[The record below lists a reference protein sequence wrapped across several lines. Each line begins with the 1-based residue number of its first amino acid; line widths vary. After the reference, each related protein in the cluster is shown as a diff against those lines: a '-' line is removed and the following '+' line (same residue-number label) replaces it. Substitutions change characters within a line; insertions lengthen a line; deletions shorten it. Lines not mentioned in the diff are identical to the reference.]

1 MGTFT
6 SLKSLNSFNKNENCI
21 DITPEGKSIRG
32 SGGNYLSN
40 EIFYRIARVRD
51 KNFSNIKTGHI
62 HIANSKEDAYIPDL
76 LKITIR
82 LFDREE
88 IIEEIKKNVRKM
100 FHKIKYLSLFILN
113 YYCYSQNCDGSITF
127 KIVEEGKTILFN
139 KEVKGDV
146 IYDKSKTYTL
156 ETIPIPIRE
165 IYFTG
170 DFKEEME
177 KMVIDNLSCV
187 YSEEIIIRNT
197 KTNELMHIFFENVQ
211 DSMIN
216 IDFEISFRKGFY
228 FIDVMKYNNEI
239 ESIKI
244 LWKYKKDNTTN

>member
-1 MGTFT
+1 
-6 SLKSLNSFNKNENCI
+6 
-21 DITPEGKSIRG
+21 
-32 SGGNYLSN
+32 
-40 EIFYRIARVRD
+40 
-51 KNFSNIKTGHI
+51 
-62 HIANSKEDAYIPDL
+62 
-76 LKITIR
+76 
-82 LFDREE
+82 
-88 IIEEIKKNVRKM
+88 M

-127 KIVEEGKTILFN
+127 KMIEEGKTILFN
-139 KEVKGDV
+139 KELKGDV

-165 IYFTG
+165 IYFTE
-170 DFKEEME
+170 DFKEEMK
-177 KMVIDNLSCV
+177 KMVIDGLSCV
-187 YSEEIIIRNT
+187 YSEEIIIRNI

-211 DSMIN
+211 YLLGS

>member
-1 MGTFT
+1 
-6 SLKSLNSFNKNENCI
+6 
-21 DITPEGKSIRG
+21 
-32 SGGNYLSN
+32 
-40 EIFYRIARVRD
+40 
-51 KNFSNIKTGHI
+51 
-62 HIANSKEDAYIPDL
+62 
-76 LKITIR
+76 
-82 LFDREE
+82 
-88 IIEEIKKNVRKM
+88 M

-127 KIVEEGKTILFN
+127 KMIEEGKTILFN
-139 KEVKGDV
+139 KELKGDV

-170 DFKEEME
+170 DFKEEMK
-177 KMVIDNLSCV
+177 KMVIDGLSCV
-187 YSEEIIIRNT
+187 YSEEIIIRNI

-211 DSMIN
+211 DSMID

-228 FIDVMKYNNEI
+228 FIDVKKYNNEI

>member
-1 MGTFT
+1 
-6 SLKSLNSFNKNENCI
+6 
-21 DITPEGKSIRG
+21 
-32 SGGNYLSN
+32 
-40 EIFYRIARVRD
+40 
-51 KNFSNIKTGHI
+51 
-62 HIANSKEDAYIPDL
+62 
-76 LKITIR
+76 
-82 LFDREE
+82 
-88 IIEEIKKNVRKM
+88 M

-156 ETIPIPIRE
+156 ETIPILIRGTYLTE
-165 IYFTG
+165 
-170 DFKEEME
+170 DFKEEMK
-177 KMVIDNLSCV
+177 KMVIDGLSCV
-187 YSEEIIIRNT
+187 YSEEIIIRNI

-211 DSMIN
+211 YLLGS

-239 ESIKI
+239 ESIKR

>member
-1 MGTFT
+1 
-6 SLKSLNSFNKNENCI
+6 
-21 DITPEGKSIRG
+21 
-32 SGGNYLSN
+32 
-40 EIFYRIARVRD
+40 
-51 KNFSNIKTGHI
+51 
-62 HIANSKEDAYIPDL
+62 
-76 LKITIR
+76 
-82 LFDREE
+82 
-88 IIEEIKKNVRKM
+88 M

-127 KIVEEGKTILFN
+127 KMIEEGKTILFN
-139 KEVKGDV
+139 KELKGDV

-177 KMVIDNLSCV
+177 KMIIDGLSCV
-187 YSEEIIIRNT
+187 YSEEIIIRNI

-211 DSMIN
+211 DSMID

-239 ESIKI
+239 ESIKR

>member
-1 MGTFT
+1 
-6 SLKSLNSFNKNENCI
+6 
-21 DITPEGKSIRG
+21 
-32 SGGNYLSN
+32 
-40 EIFYRIARVRD
+40 
-51 KNFSNIKTGHI
+51 
-62 HIANSKEDAYIPDL
+62 
-76 LKITIR
+76 
-82 LFDREE
+82 
-88 IIEEIKKNVRKM
+88 M

-139 KEVKGDV
+139 KELKGDV

-177 KMVIDNLSCV
+177 KMVIDGLSCV
-187 YSEEIIIRNT
+187 YSEEIIIRNI

-211 DSMIN
+211 DSMID

>member
-1 MGTFT
+1 
-6 SLKSLNSFNKNENCI
+6 
-21 DITPEGKSIRG
+21 
-32 SGGNYLSN
+32 
-40 EIFYRIARVRD
+40 
-51 KNFSNIKTGHI
+51 
-62 HIANSKEDAYIPDL
+62 
-76 LKITIR
+76 
-82 LFDREE
+82 
-88 IIEEIKKNVRKM
+88 M

-127 KIVEEGKTILFN
+127 KMIEEGKTILFN
-139 KEVKGDV
+139 KELKGDV

-170 DFKEEME
+170 DFKEEMK
-177 KMVIDNLSCV
+177 KMVIDGLSCV
-187 YSEEIIIRNT
+187 YSEEIIIRNI

-211 DSMIN
+211 YLLGS
-216 IDFEISFRKGFY
+216 IDFEISCRKGFY

-239 ESIKI
+239 ESIKR

>member
-1 MGTFT
+1 
-6 SLKSLNSFNKNENCI
+6 
-21 DITPEGKSIRG
+21 
-32 SGGNYLSN
+32 
-40 EIFYRIARVRD
+40 
-51 KNFSNIKTGHI
+51 
-62 HIANSKEDAYIPDL
+62 
-76 LKITIR
+76 
-82 LFDREE
+82 
-88 IIEEIKKNVRKM
+88 M

-127 KIVEEGKTILFN
+127 KMIEEGKTILFN
-139 KEVKGDV
+139 KELKGDV

-170 DFKEEME
+170 DFKEEMK
-177 KMVIDNLSCV
+177 KMVIDGLSCV

-228 FIDVMKYNNEI
+228 FIDVKKYNNEI

>member
-1 MGTFT
+1 
-6 SLKSLNSFNKNENCI
+6 
-21 DITPEGKSIRG
+21 
-32 SGGNYLSN
+32 
-40 EIFYRIARVRD
+40 
-51 KNFSNIKTGHI
+51 
-62 HIANSKEDAYIPDL
+62 
-76 LKITIR
+76 
-82 LFDREE
+82 
-88 IIEEIKKNVRKM
+88 M

-156 ETIPIPIRE
+156 KTTPILIRGTYLTE
-165 IYFTG
+165 
-170 DFKEEME
+170 DFKEEMK
-177 KMVIDNLSCV
+177 KMVIDGLSCV
-187 YSEEIIIRNT
+187 YSEEIIIRNI

-211 DSMIN
+211 YLMGS

>member
-1 MGTFT
+1 
-6 SLKSLNSFNKNENCI
+6 
-21 DITPEGKSIRG
+21 
-32 SGGNYLSN
+32 
-40 EIFYRIARVRD
+40 
-51 KNFSNIKTGHI
+51 
-62 HIANSKEDAYIPDL
+62 
-76 LKITIR
+76 
-82 LFDREE
+82 
-88 IIEEIKKNVRKM
+88 M

-156 ETIPIPIRE
+156 KTTPILIRGTYLTE
-165 IYFTG
+165 
-170 DFKEEME
+170 DFKEKME

-187 YSEEIIIRNT
+187 YSEEIIIRNI

-211 DSMIN
+211 YLMGS

>member
-1 MGTFT
+1 
-6 SLKSLNSFNKNENCI
+6 
-21 DITPEGKSIRG
+21 
-32 SGGNYLSN
+32 
-40 EIFYRIARVRD
+40 
-51 KNFSNIKTGHI
+51 
-62 HIANSKEDAYIPDL
+62 
-76 LKITIR
+76 
-82 LFDREE
+82 
-88 IIEEIKKNVRKM
+88 M

-127 KIVEEGKTILFN
+127 KMIEEGKTILFN
-139 KEVKGDV
+139 KELKGDV

-170 DFKEEME
+170 DFKEEMK
-177 KMVIDNLSCV
+177 KMVIDGLSCV
-187 YSEEIIIRNT
+187 YSEEIIIRNI

-211 DSMIN
+211 YLLGS

-239 ESIKI
+239 ESIKR

>member
-1 MGTFT
+1 
-6 SLKSLNSFNKNENCI
+6 
-21 DITPEGKSIRG
+21 
-32 SGGNYLSN
+32 
-40 EIFYRIARVRD
+40 
-51 KNFSNIKTGHI
+51 
-62 HIANSKEDAYIPDL
+62 
-76 LKITIR
+76 
-82 LFDREE
+82 
-88 IIEEIKKNVRKM
+88 M

-127 KIVEEGKTILFN
+127 KMIEEGKTILFN
-139 KEVKGDV
+139 KELKGDV

-177 KMVIDNLSCV
+177 KMTIDGLSCV
-187 YSEEIIIRNT
+187 YSEEIIIRNI

-211 DSMIN
+211 DSMID

-228 FIDVMKYNNEI
+228 FIDVKKYNNEI

>member
-1 MGTFT
+1 
-6 SLKSLNSFNKNENCI
+6 
-21 DITPEGKSIRG
+21 
-32 SGGNYLSN
+32 
-40 EIFYRIARVRD
+40 
-51 KNFSNIKTGHI
+51 
-62 HIANSKEDAYIPDL
+62 
-76 LKITIR
+76 
-82 LFDREE
+82 
-88 IIEEIKKNVRKM
+88 M

-127 KIVEEGKTILFN
+127 KMIEEGKTILFN
-139 KEVKGDV
+139 KELKGDV

-170 DFKEEME
+170 DFKEEMK
-177 KMVIDNLSCV
+177 KMVIDGLSCV
-187 YSEEIIIRNT
+187 YSEEIIIRNI

-211 DSMIN
+211 DSIID

-228 FIDVMKYNNEI
+228 FIDVKKYNNEI

>member
-1 MGTFT
+1 
-6 SLKSLNSFNKNENCI
+6 
-21 DITPEGKSIRG
+21 
-32 SGGNYLSN
+32 
-40 EIFYRIARVRD
+40 
-51 KNFSNIKTGHI
+51 
-62 HIANSKEDAYIPDL
+62 
-76 LKITIR
+76 
-82 LFDREE
+82 
-88 IIEEIKKNVRKM
+88 M

-127 KIVEEGKTILFN
+127 KMIEEGKTILFN
-139 KEVKGDV
+139 KELKGDV

-156 ETIPIPIRE
+156 KTTPILIRGTYLTE
-165 IYFTG
+165 

-187 YSEEIIIRNT
+187 YSEEIIIRNI

-211 DSMIN
+211 YLMGS

>member
-1 MGTFT
+1 
-6 SLKSLNSFNKNENCI
+6 
-21 DITPEGKSIRG
+21 
-32 SGGNYLSN
+32 
-40 EIFYRIARVRD
+40 
-51 KNFSNIKTGHI
+51 
-62 HIANSKEDAYIPDL
+62 
-76 LKITIR
+76 
-82 LFDREE
+82 
-88 IIEEIKKNVRKM
+88 M

-127 KIVEEGKTILFN
+127 KMIEEGKTILFN
-139 KEVKGDV
+139 KELKGDV

-177 KMVIDNLSCV
+177 KMTIDNLSCL
-187 YSEEIIIRNT
+187 YSEEIIIRNI

-211 DSMIN
+211 DSMID

-228 FIDVMKYNNEI
+228 FIDVKKYNNEI
-239 ESIKI
+239 ESIKR

>member
-1 MGTFT
+1 
-6 SLKSLNSFNKNENCI
+6 
-21 DITPEGKSIRG
+21 
-32 SGGNYLSN
+32 
-40 EIFYRIARVRD
+40 
-51 KNFSNIKTGHI
+51 
-62 HIANSKEDAYIPDL
+62 
-76 LKITIR
+76 
-82 LFDREE
+82 
-88 IIEEIKKNVRKM
+88 M

-156 ETIPIPIRE
+156 KTTPILIRGTYLTE
-165 IYFTG
+165 
-170 DFKEEME
+170 DFKEEMK
-177 KMVIDNLSCV
+177 KMVIDGLSCV
-187 YSEEIIIRNT
+187 YSEEIIIRNI

-211 DSMIN
+211 YLGS

-244 LWKYKKDNTTN
+244 LWQYKKDNKPV

>member
-1 MGTFT
+1 
-6 SLKSLNSFNKNENCI
+6 
-21 DITPEGKSIRG
+21 
-32 SGGNYLSN
+32 
-40 EIFYRIARVRD
+40 
-51 KNFSNIKTGHI
+51 
-62 HIANSKEDAYIPDL
+62 
-76 LKITIR
+76 
-82 LFDREE
+82 
-88 IIEEIKKNVRKM
+88 M

-127 KIVEEGKTILFN
+127 KMIEEGKTILFN
-139 KEVKGDV
+139 KELKGDV

-170 DFKEEME
+170 DFKEEMK
-177 KMVIDNLSCV
+177 KMVIDGLSCV
-187 YSEEIIIRNT
+187 YSEEIIIRNI

-211 DSMIN
+211 YLMGS
-216 IDFEISFRKGFY
+216 IDFEISFRTGFY

-239 ESIKI
+239 ESVKI

>member
-1 MGTFT
+1 M
-6 SLKSLNSFNKNENCI
+6 I
-21 DITPEGKSIRG
+21 
-32 SGGNYLSN
+32 
-40 EIFYRIARVRD
+40 
-51 KNFSNIKTGHI
+51 
-62 HIANSKEDAYIPDL
+62 
-76 LKITIR
+76 
-82 LFDREE
+82 
-88 IIEEIKKNVRKM
+88 
-100 FHKIKYLSLFILN
+100 
-113 YYCYSQNCDGSITF
+113 
-127 KIVEEGKTILFN
+127 EEGKTILFN
-139 KEVKGDV
+139 KELKGDV

-177 KMVIDNLSCV
+177 KMIIDGLSCV
-187 YSEEIIIRNT
+187 YSEEIIIRNI

-211 DSMIN
+211 DSMID

>member
-1 MGTFT
+1 
-6 SLKSLNSFNKNENCI
+6 
-21 DITPEGKSIRG
+21 
-32 SGGNYLSN
+32 
-40 EIFYRIARVRD
+40 
-51 KNFSNIKTGHI
+51 
-62 HIANSKEDAYIPDL
+62 
-76 LKITIR
+76 
-82 LFDREE
+82 
-88 IIEEIKKNVRKM
+88 M

-127 KIVEEGKTILFN
+127 KMIEEGKTILFN
-139 KEVKGDV
+139 KELKGDV

-177 KMVIDNLSCV
+177 KMVIDGLSCV
-187 YSEEIIIRNT
+187 YSEEIIIRNI

-211 DSMIN
+211 YLMGS

-228 FIDVMKYNNEI
+228 FIDVKKYNNEI

>member
-1 MGTFT
+1 
-6 SLKSLNSFNKNENCI
+6 
-21 DITPEGKSIRG
+21 
-32 SGGNYLSN
+32 
-40 EIFYRIARVRD
+40 
-51 KNFSNIKTGHI
+51 
-62 HIANSKEDAYIPDL
+62 
-76 LKITIR
+76 
-82 LFDREE
+82 
-88 IIEEIKKNVRKM
+88 M

-127 KIVEEGKTILFN
+127 KMIEEGKTILFN
-139 KEVKGDV
+139 KELKGDV

-177 KMVIDNLSCV
+177 KMVIDGLSCV
-187 YSEEIIIRNT
+187 YSEEIIIRNI

-211 DSMIN
+211 DSMID

>member
-1 MGTFT
+1 
-6 SLKSLNSFNKNENCI
+6 
-21 DITPEGKSIRG
+21 
-32 SGGNYLSN
+32 
-40 EIFYRIARVRD
+40 
-51 KNFSNIKTGHI
+51 
-62 HIANSKEDAYIPDL
+62 
-76 LKITIR
+76 
-82 LFDREE
+82 
-88 IIEEIKKNVRKM
+88 M

-127 KIVEEGKTILFN
+127 KIVEDGKTILFN

-156 ETIPIPIRE
+156 KTTPILIRGTYLTE
-165 IYFTG
+165 
-170 DFKEEME
+170 DFKEEMK
-177 KMVIDNLSCV
+177 KMVIDGLSCV
-187 YSEEIIIRNT
+187 YSEEIIIRNI

-211 DSMIN
+211 YLLGS

>member
-1 MGTFT
+1 
-6 SLKSLNSFNKNENCI
+6 
-21 DITPEGKSIRG
+21 
-32 SGGNYLSN
+32 
-40 EIFYRIARVRD
+40 
-51 KNFSNIKTGHI
+51 
-62 HIANSKEDAYIPDL
+62 
-76 LKITIR
+76 
-82 LFDREE
+82 
-88 IIEEIKKNVRKM
+88 M

-127 KIVEEGKTILFN
+127 KMIEEGKTILFN
-139 KEVKGDV
+139 KELKGDV

-177 KMVIDNLSCV
+177 KMVIDGLSCV
-187 YSEEIIIRNT
+187 YSEEIIIRNI

-211 DSMIN
+211 YLGS

-239 ESIKI
+239 ESIKR

>member
-1 MGTFT
+1 
-6 SLKSLNSFNKNENCI
+6 
-21 DITPEGKSIRG
+21 
-32 SGGNYLSN
+32 
-40 EIFYRIARVRD
+40 
-51 KNFSNIKTGHI
+51 
-62 HIANSKEDAYIPDL
+62 
-76 LKITIR
+76 
-82 LFDREE
+82 
-88 IIEEIKKNVRKM
+88 M

-127 KIVEEGKTILFN
+127 KMIEEGKTILFN
-139 KEVKGDV
+139 KELKGDV

-156 ETIPIPIRE
+156 KTTPILIRGTYLTE
-165 IYFTG
+165 
-170 DFKEEME
+170 DFKEEMK
-177 KMVIDNLSCV
+177 KMVIDGLSCV
-187 YSEEIIIRNT
+187 YSEEIIIRNI

-211 DSMIN
+211 YLLGS

>member
-1 MGTFT
+1 MVQ
-6 SLKSLNSFNKNENCI
+6 LLLRLQK
-21 DITPEGKSIRG
+21 
-32 SGGNYLSN
+32 
-40 EIFYRIARVRD
+40 
-51 KNFSNIKTGHI
+51 
-62 HIANSKEDAYIPDL
+62 KE
-76 LKITIR
+76 R
-82 LFDREE
+82 LF
-88 IIEEIKKNVRKM
+88 
-100 FHKIKYLSLFILN
+100 
-113 YYCYSQNCDGSITF
+113 
-127 KIVEEGKTILFN
+127 LFN

-156 ETIPIPIRE
+156 KTTPIPIRE

-177 KMVIDNLSCV
+177 KMVIDGLSCV
-187 YSEEIIIRNT
+187 YSEEIIIRNI

-211 DSMIN
+211 YLMGS

>member
-1 MGTFT
+1 
-6 SLKSLNSFNKNENCI
+6 
-21 DITPEGKSIRG
+21 
-32 SGGNYLSN
+32 
-40 EIFYRIARVRD
+40 
-51 KNFSNIKTGHI
+51 
-62 HIANSKEDAYIPDL
+62 
-76 LKITIR
+76 
-82 LFDREE
+82 
-88 IIEEIKKNVRKM
+88 M

-127 KIVEEGKTILFN
+127 KMIEEGKTILFN
-139 KEVKGDV
+139 KELKGDV

-156 ETIPIPIRE
+156 ETIPILIRGTFLTE
-165 IYFTG
+165 

-187 YSEEIIIRNT
+187 YSEEIIIKNI

-211 DSMIN
+211 YLLGS

-228 FIDVMKYNNEI
+228 FIDVMKKYNNEI

>member
-1 MGTFT
+1 
-6 SLKSLNSFNKNENCI
+6 
-21 DITPEGKSIRG
+21 
-32 SGGNYLSN
+32 
-40 EIFYRIARVRD
+40 
-51 KNFSNIKTGHI
+51 
-62 HIANSKEDAYIPDL
+62 
-76 LKITIR
+76 
-82 LFDREE
+82 
-88 IIEEIKKNVRKM
+88 M
-100 FHKIKYLSLFILN
+100 FHIIKYLSLFILN

-127 KIVEEGKTILFN
+127 KMIEEGKTILFN
-139 KEVKGDV
+139 KELKGDV

-170 DFKEEME
+170 DFKEEMK
-177 KMVIDNLSCV
+177 KMVIDGLSCV
-187 YSEEIIIRNT
+187 YSEEIIIRNI

-211 DSMIN
+211 YLMGS

-228 FIDVMKYNNEI
+228 FIDVKKYNNEI

>member
-1 MGTFT
+1 M
-6 SLKSLNSFNKNENCI
+6 I
-21 DITPEGKSIRG
+21 
-32 SGGNYLSN
+32 
-40 EIFYRIARVRD
+40 
-51 KNFSNIKTGHI
+51 
-62 HIANSKEDAYIPDL
+62 
-76 LKITIR
+76 
-82 LFDREE
+82 
-88 IIEEIKKNVRKM
+88 
-100 FHKIKYLSLFILN
+100 
-113 YYCYSQNCDGSITF
+113 
-127 KIVEEGKTILFN
+127 EEGKTILFN
-139 KEVKGDV
+139 KELKGDV

-177 KMVIDNLSCV
+177 KMIIDGLSCV
-187 YSEEIIIRNT
+187 YSEEIIIRNI

-211 DSMIN
+211 YLLGS

>member
-1 MGTFT
+1 
-6 SLKSLNSFNKNENCI
+6 
-21 DITPEGKSIRG
+21 
-32 SGGNYLSN
+32 
-40 EIFYRIARVRD
+40 
-51 KNFSNIKTGHI
+51 
-62 HIANSKEDAYIPDL
+62 
-76 LKITIR
+76 
-82 LFDREE
+82 
-88 IIEEIKKNVRKM
+88 M

-127 KIVEEGKTILFN
+127 KMIEEGKTILFN
-139 KEVKGDV
+139 KELKGDV

-156 ETIPIPIRE
+156 ETTPILIRGTYLTE
-165 IYFTG
+165 

-177 KMVIDNLSCV
+177 KMVIDGLSCV
-187 YSEEIIIRNT
+187 YSEEIIIRNI

-211 DSMIN
+211 YLMGS

>member
-1 MGTFT
+1 
-6 SLKSLNSFNKNENCI
+6 
-21 DITPEGKSIRG
+21 
-32 SGGNYLSN
+32 
-40 EIFYRIARVRD
+40 
-51 KNFSNIKTGHI
+51 
-62 HIANSKEDAYIPDL
+62 
-76 LKITIR
+76 
-82 LFDREE
+82 
-88 IIEEIKKNVRKM
+88 M

-127 KIVEEGKTILFN
+127 KMIEEGKTILFN
-139 KEVKGDV
+139 KELKGDV

-170 DFKEEME
+170 DFKEEIE
-177 KMVIDNLSCV
+177 KMTIDNLSCV
-187 YSEEIIIRNT
+187 YSEEIIIRNI

-211 DSMIN
+211 DSMID

-228 FIDVMKYNNEI
+228 FIDVKKYNNEI

>member
-1 MGTFT
+1 
-6 SLKSLNSFNKNENCI
+6 
-21 DITPEGKSIRG
+21 
-32 SGGNYLSN
+32 
-40 EIFYRIARVRD
+40 
-51 KNFSNIKTGHI
+51 
-62 HIANSKEDAYIPDL
+62 
-76 LKITIR
+76 
-82 LFDREE
+82 
-88 IIEEIKKNVRKM
+88 M

-127 KIVEEGKTILFN
+127 KMIEEGKTILFN
-139 KEVKGDV
+139 KELKGDV

-156 ETIPIPIRE
+156 ETIPIPIQE

-177 KMVIDNLSCV
+177 KMVIDGLSCV
-187 YSEEIIIRNT
+187 YSEEIIIRNI

-211 DSMIN
+211 YLMGS

-239 ESIKI
+239 ESIKR

>member
-1 MGTFT
+1 
-6 SLKSLNSFNKNENCI
+6 
-21 DITPEGKSIRG
+21 
-32 SGGNYLSN
+32 
-40 EIFYRIARVRD
+40 
-51 KNFSNIKTGHI
+51 
-62 HIANSKEDAYIPDL
+62 
-76 LKITIR
+76 
-82 LFDREE
+82 
-88 IIEEIKKNVRKM
+88 M

-127 KIVEEGKTILFN
+127 KMIEEGKTILFN
-139 KEVKGDV
+139 KELKGDV
-146 IYDKSKTYTL
+146 IYDKSKTYTIK
-156 ETIPIPIRE
+156 TTPILIRGTFLTE
-165 IYFTG
+165 

-187 YSEEIIIRNT
+187 YSEEIIIRNI

-211 DSMIN
+211 YLGS

-244 LWKYKKDNTTN
+244 LWQYKKDNKPV

>member
-1 MGTFT
+1 
-6 SLKSLNSFNKNENCI
+6 
-21 DITPEGKSIRG
+21 
-32 SGGNYLSN
+32 
-40 EIFYRIARVRD
+40 
-51 KNFSNIKTGHI
+51 
-62 HIANSKEDAYIPDL
+62 
-76 LKITIR
+76 
-82 LFDREE
+82 
-88 IIEEIKKNVRKM
+88 M

-127 KIVEEGKTILFN
+127 KMIEEGKTILFN
-139 KEVKGDV
+139 KELKGDV

-156 ETIPIPIRE
+156 ETTPILIRGTYLTE
-165 IYFTG
+165 
-170 DFKEEME
+170 DFKEEMK
-177 KMVIDNLSCV
+177 KMVIDGLSCV
-187 YSEEIIIRNT
+187 YSEEIIIRNI

-211 DSMIN
+211 YLMGS

>member
-1 MGTFT
+1 
-6 SLKSLNSFNKNENCI
+6 
-21 DITPEGKSIRG
+21 
-32 SGGNYLSN
+32 
-40 EIFYRIARVRD
+40 
-51 KNFSNIKTGHI
+51 
-62 HIANSKEDAYIPDL
+62 
-76 LKITIR
+76 
-82 LFDREE
+82 
-88 IIEEIKKNVRKM
+88 M

-139 KEVKGDV
+139 KELKGDV

-170 DFKEEME
+170 DFKEEMK
-177 KMVIDNLSCV
+177 KMTIDNLSCV
-187 YSEEIIIRNT
+187 YSEEIIIRNI

-211 DSMIN
+211 DSMID

-228 FIDVMKYNNEI
+228 FIDVKKYNNEI

>member
-1 MGTFT
+1 
-6 SLKSLNSFNKNENCI
+6 
-21 DITPEGKSIRG
+21 
-32 SGGNYLSN
+32 
-40 EIFYRIARVRD
+40 
-51 KNFSNIKTGHI
+51 
-62 HIANSKEDAYIPDL
+62 
-76 LKITIR
+76 
-82 LFDREE
+82 
-88 IIEEIKKNVRKM
+88 M

-127 KIVEEGKTILFN
+127 KMIEEGKTILFN
-139 KEVKGDV
+139 KELKGDV

-170 DFKEEME
+170 DFKEEMK
-177 KMVIDNLSCV
+177 KMVIDGLSCV
-187 YSEEIIIRNT
+187 YSEEIIIRNI

-211 DSMIN
+211 YLMGS

-239 ESIKI
+239 ESIKR

>member
-1 MGTFT
+1 
-6 SLKSLNSFNKNENCI
+6 
-21 DITPEGKSIRG
+21 
-32 SGGNYLSN
+32 
-40 EIFYRIARVRD
+40 
-51 KNFSNIKTGHI
+51 
-62 HIANSKEDAYIPDL
+62 
-76 LKITIR
+76 
-82 LFDREE
+82 
-88 IIEEIKKNVRKM
+88 M

-139 KEVKGDV
+139 KELKGDV

-177 KMVIDNLSCV
+177 KMIIDGLSCV
-187 YSEEIIIRNT
+187 YSEEIIIRNI

-211 DSMIN
+211 DSMID

>member
-1 MGTFT
+1 
-6 SLKSLNSFNKNENCI
+6 
-21 DITPEGKSIRG
+21 
-32 SGGNYLSN
+32 
-40 EIFYRIARVRD
+40 
-51 KNFSNIKTGHI
+51 
-62 HIANSKEDAYIPDL
+62 
-76 LKITIR
+76 
-82 LFDREE
+82 
-88 IIEEIKKNVRKM
+88 M

-127 KIVEEGKTILFN
+127 KMIEEGKTILFN
-139 KEVKGDV
+139 KELKGDV

-177 KMVIDNLSCV
+177 KMVIDGLSCV
-187 YSEEIIIRNT
+187 YSEEIIIRNI

-211 DSMIN
+211 YLGS
-216 IDFEISFRKGFY
+216 IDFEISFIKGFY

>member
-1 MGTFT
+1 
-6 SLKSLNSFNKNENCI
+6 
-21 DITPEGKSIRG
+21 
-32 SGGNYLSN
+32 
-40 EIFYRIARVRD
+40 
-51 KNFSNIKTGHI
+51 
-62 HIANSKEDAYIPDL
+62 
-76 LKITIR
+76 
-82 LFDREE
+82 
-88 IIEEIKKNVRKM
+88 M

-127 KIVEEGKTILFN
+127 KMIEEGKTILFN
-139 KEVKGDV
+139 KELKGDV

-187 YSEEIIIRNT
+187 YSEEIIIRNI

-211 DSMIN
+211 YLGS

-244 LWKYKKDNTTN
+244 LWQYKKDNTTN

>member
-1 MGTFT
+1 
-6 SLKSLNSFNKNENCI
+6 
-21 DITPEGKSIRG
+21 
-32 SGGNYLSN
+32 
-40 EIFYRIARVRD
+40 
-51 KNFSNIKTGHI
+51 
-62 HIANSKEDAYIPDL
+62 
-76 LKITIR
+76 
-82 LFDREE
+82 
-88 IIEEIKKNVRKM
+88 M

-127 KIVEEGKTILFN
+127 KMIEEGKTILFN
-139 KEVKGDV
+139 KELKGDV
-146 IYDKSKTYTL
+146 IYDKSKTYTIK
-156 ETIPIPIRE
+156 TTPILIRGTFLTE
-165 IYFTG
+165 

-187 YSEEIIIRNT
+187 YSEEIIIRNI

-211 DSMIN
+211 YLLGS

-239 ESIKI
+239 ESIKR